1 MGSASSRHRR
11 NHRQNNH
18 VHHHQNPQRPSLTS
32 STSTTPIHP
41 PPSFPNTNN
50 TNNLNP
56 PNASIPCPNAPYS
69 TPMIPTGSAYGSSSY
84 PPPPPPP
91 ILPFNNNGWGAYN
104 YQQSGFMGPPLQP
117 STQVRHHSSGLVQP
131 PRYVEHNQAK
141 TIKNA
146 VNVNKAS
153 IKVFADENSSGSHL
167 VSFTFDAVVDGR
179 LEGIGSVSFSS
190 SSDYYGKQ
198 WSFSK
203 KILHETFS
211 STAKSFKSKLVLNGY
226 GNCLKKIGALIS
238 TQELPYG
245 PFASITIF
253 YFAKE
258 GDNCTF
264 VPVYPEIYV
273 PKKIPF
279 EKGVGQKF
287 SQPSGTGIDLGFFE
301 LDQLSKPSPGED
313 IYPLVIFAEA
323 SSPSLSTS
331 TSQEPEKPL
340 PPMSTHAQITEAF
353 LDINNE
359 GHFEVKVVK
368 QILWID
374 GIHYE
379 LREIFGIAN
388 SDGAGV
394 DETDS
399 GKECIICMT
408 EPKDTAVLPCRHM
421 CLCSGCA
428 KELRSRSDRCPI
440 CRQPIQELMEIKLIL
455 NKEPVDHRVRAA

>member
-1 MGSASSRHRR
+1 MGSASSRNRR

-18 VHHHQNPQRPSLTS
+18 IHHHQNPQHPSLPS
-32 STSTTPIHP
+32 STSTTPIHQ
-41 PPSFPNTNN
+41 PPSFSNTNN

-56 PNASIPCPNAPYS
+56 QNSSIPYSNNSLTNTPPPPPSLLPPPTPPLQQPQSYYFAANAPYS
-69 TPMIPTGSAYGSSSY
+69 TPMIPTGSGYGSCSY
-84 PPPPPPP
+84 RLPPPPPSN
-91 ILPFNNNGWGAYN
+91 LPFNNNGWGSYN
-104 YQQSGFMGPPLQP
+104 YHQSGFMGPPLQP
-117 STQVRHHSSGLVQP
+117 STQVRLHNSGLVQP

-153 IKVFADENSSGSHL
+153 IKVVADENNLGSHL
-167 VSFTFDAVVDGR
+167 VSFTFDAVVDG
-179 LEGIGSVSFSS
+179 
-190 SSDYYGKQ
+190 
-198 WSFSK
+198 
-203 KILHETFS
+203 
-211 STAKSFKSKLVLNGY
+211 
-226 GNCLKKIGALIS
+226 
-238 TQELPYG
+238 
-245 PFASITIF
+245 SITIF

-273 PKKIPF
+273 PRKIPF

-287 SQPSGTGIDLGFFE
+287 SQPSGSGIDLGFFE
-301 LDQLSKPSPGED
+301 LDQLSMPSPGED
-313 IYPLVIFAEA
+313 IFPLVIFAEA

-353 LDINNE
+353 LDKNNE
-359 GHFEVKVVK
+359 GHFQVKVIK
-368 QILWID
+368 QILWIE
-374 GIHYE
+374 GIRYE

-455 NKEPVDHRVRAA
+455 NKEPVDHGARVA

>member
-1 MGSASSRHRR
+1 MENVSLNSFEEKP
-11 NHRQNNH
+11 
-18 VHHHQNPQRPSLTS
+18 VQRWVPLPAGTEETTAKTT
-32 STSTTPIHP
+32 TSTIIKTHNTLLYLP
-41 PPSFPNTNN
+41 PPAPPQFTNLPLSP
-50 TNNLNP
+50 TPTIL
-56 PNASIPCPNAPYS
+56 ITLTRKTVQYLIRMHH
-69 TPMIPTGSAYGSSSY
+69 TVLPMIPTGSGYGSCSY
-84 PPPPPPP
+84 RLPPPPPPSN
-91 ILPFNNNGWGAYN
+91 IPFNNNGWGSYN
-104 YQQSGFMGPPLQP
+104 YHQSGFMGPPLQP
-117 STQVRHHSSGLVQP
+117 STQVRHHNSGLVQP

-153 IKVFADENSSGSHL
+153 IKVVADENNLGSHL
-167 VSFTFDAVVDGR
+167 VSFTFDAVVDG
-179 LEGIGSVSFSS
+179 
-190 SSDYYGKQ
+190 
-198 WSFSK
+198 
-203 KILHETFS
+203 
-211 STAKSFKSKLVLNGY
+211 
-226 GNCLKKIGALIS
+226 
-238 TQELPYG
+238 
-245 PFASITIF
+245 SITIF

-258 GDNCTF
+258 GDSCTF

-273 PKKIPF
+273 PRKIPF

-287 SQPSGTGIDLGFFE
+287 SQPSGSGIDLGFFE

-313 IYPLVIFAEA
+313 IFPLVIFAEA

-340 PPMSTHAQITEAF
+340 PPMSTHAQITEAI
-353 LDINNE
+353 LDKNNE
-359 GHFEVKVVK
+359 GHFQVKVIK
-368 QILWID
+368 QILWIE
-374 GIHYE
+374 GIRYE

-440 CRQPIQELMEIKLIL
+440 CRQSHTGTYGDQAHPE
-455 NKEPVDHRVRAA
+455 